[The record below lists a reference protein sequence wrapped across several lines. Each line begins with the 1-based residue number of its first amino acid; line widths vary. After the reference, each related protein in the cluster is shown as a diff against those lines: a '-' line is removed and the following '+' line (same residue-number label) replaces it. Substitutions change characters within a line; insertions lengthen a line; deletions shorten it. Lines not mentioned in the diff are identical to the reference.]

1 MNSPLKLLLT
11 VGGVLYIAISS
22 LDCVSTGAIDP
33 QGYRHTDFGY
43 AVRSLEPGSAQFLP
57 PHWQLDNF
65 QIDRVSGQWEQKTGG
80 HWKAVRRVDLNGDGV
95 IDKSETNEEPAYDL
109 HFVHEVNG
117 GIIWVKAHPVRKD
130 RGRLALDVV
139 LDDYID
145 SLRGTGLFEQGDL
158 FGLETVVA
166 RKFTTFVRERKSTKV
181 AGRPAVEAVIEL
193 AETDRLEIDKSER
206 SGIVRV
212 VMIRFPFYVKASVTG
227 PNESQVFDGK
237 DGHRYVKRNALLV
250 IGYYNTPRYFKENVG
265 DLDGLLTRVTL
276 PSGSPP

>member
-1 MNSPLKLLLT
+1 VNSPLKLLLT

-166 RKFTTFVRERKSTKV
+166 RKFTTFVPERKSTKV
-181 AGRPAVEAVIEL
+181 AGRPAVEAVIAL